1 MTPYDELP
9 LDTDNHVSGTPRV
22 IILSNE
28 QIDAIA
34 ERVEER
40 MLIRIGRRV
49 IDKVLWAIGI
59 CVVAAGVWLSA
70 KGVK

>member
-1 MTPYDELP
+1 MTPTDETPP
-9 LDTDNHVSGTPRV
+9 LDHEPR
-22 IILSNE
+22 IIVLSAE

-49 IDKVLWAIGI
+49 IDKVLWALGI
-59 CVVAAGVWLSA
+59 CVVAVAVWLSS
-70 KGVK
+70 KGMKP

>member
-1 MTPYDELP
+1 MIPYDELP
-9 LDTDNHVSGTPRV
+9 QDPEKQPRV
-22 IILSNE
+22 IILTDA

-34 ERVEER
+34 ERVEDR

-59 CVVAAGVWLSA
+59 CTVAVAVWLSS

>member
-1 MTPYDELP
+1 MIPYDELP
-9 LDTDNHVSGTPRV
+9 QDTESSTPRV
-22 IILSNE
+22 IILTDA

-34 ERVEER
+34 ERVEDR

-59 CVVAAGVWLSA
+59 CAVAVAVWLSS

>member
-1 MTPYDELP
+1 MIPYDELP
-9 LDTDNHVSGTPRV
+9 PDNDNHLPRV

>member
-1 MTPYDELP
+1 MIPYDELP
-9 LDTDNHVSGTPRV
+9 QDTESAEPRV
-22 IILSNE
+22 IVLTDR

-34 ERVEER
+34 ERVEDR

-59 CVVAAGVWLSA
+59 CAVAVAVWLSS

>member
-1 MTPYDELP
+1 MIPYDELP
-9 LDTDNHVSGTPRV
+9 QDNEHERTRV
-22 IILSNE
+22 IVLSDA

-49 IDKVLWAIGI
+49 IDKVLWALGV
-59 CVVAAGVWLSA
+59 CVVAVAMWLSA